1 MTDPNGTATPKRG
14 ARPEKEVATTGPAES
29 KKTFPY
35 QQYLEKREGA
45 PYLPLKW
52 RLAWLRAEHPQ
63 AKITTRLVSH
73 QDGVAVF
80 KARVAL
86 PEGGAATSWGV
97 RARPEGTDDH
107 RDHSGHLDYV
117 IEAENQALSRALEA
131 LGYGTEYA
139 QDFDPPAENLSIPLP
154 ETIEEAPEDGIVVP
168 LLEDDDEDG
177 TGAEKTQAAPVP
189 VRPTP
194 APRGEVRALF
204 EKRPPVEIRPAP
216 APVTQAAPPAAEP
229 ASQPVPSGVVNL
241 TVENRLRN
249 VRDEALR
256 LNIKQIYY
264 EAKRKGIDENRV
276 DSRSRELYGKPAF
289 ELDHEEAEQYL
300 ERILN
305 APQRR
310 S

>member
-1 MTDPNGTATPKRG
+1 MTDPIGTTTPKRG
-14 ARPEKEVATTGPAES
+14 ARLEKEVATTGPAES
-29 KKTFPY
+29 KKAFPY

-63 AKITTRLVSH
+63 ARISTRLVSH

-80 KARVAL
+80 KARVEL

-97 RARPEGTDDH
+97 KAHPEGAEDH
-107 RDHSGHLDYV
+107 RDHSSHLDYV
-117 IEAENQALSRALEA
+117 IEAENQALSRALAA

-139 QDFDPPAENLSIPLP
+139 QDFDPPAENFSIPLP

-168 LLEDDDEDG
+168 LLEDGDEDG
-177 TGAEKTQAAPVP
+177 TEEEKPPPAPVP
-189 VRPTP
+189 VRPVP

-204 EKRPPVEIRPAP
+204 EKRPPVEIRPTPVPPAAP
-216 APVTQAAPPAAEP
+216 PPAAESP
-229 ASQPVPSGVVNL
+229 SQPVPSGVVNL

-276 DSRSRELYGKPAF
+276 DSRSKELYGKPTF
-289 ELDHEEAEQYL
+289 ELDQEEAEQYL

>member
-1 MTDPNGTATPKRG
+1 MTDPNGTAPTKRG
-14 ARPEKEVATTGPAES
+14 ARPEKEVAANLPSES
-29 KKTFPY
+29 KKAFSH
-35 QQYLEKREGA
+35 QQYLENREGV

-63 AKITTRLVSH
+63 AKISTRLVSH
-73 QDGVAVF
+73 KDGIAVF
-80 KARVAL
+80 KARVEL

-97 RARPEGTDDH
+97 KAHPEAAEDH
-107 RDHSGHLDYV
+107 QDRSGHLDYI

-154 ETIEEAPEDGIVVP
+154 ETIEEAPQDGIVVP
-168 LLEDDDEDG
+168 LMEETGEDASEDE
-177 TGAEKTQAAPVP
+177 ANQAAPAP
-189 VRPTP
+189 VRPAAP
-194 APRGEVRALF
+194 PRGEVRALF
-204 EKRPPVEIRPAP
+204 EKRPPVEIRP
-216 APVTQAAPPAAEP
+216 TPAA
-229 ASQPVPSGVVNL
+229 QPVPAASAEIPAQPVPAGVVNL

-264 EAKRKGIDENRV
+264 EAKNKGIDENRV
-276 DSRSRELYGKPAF
+276 DNRSKELYGKPTF

-305 APQRR
+305 APKRR